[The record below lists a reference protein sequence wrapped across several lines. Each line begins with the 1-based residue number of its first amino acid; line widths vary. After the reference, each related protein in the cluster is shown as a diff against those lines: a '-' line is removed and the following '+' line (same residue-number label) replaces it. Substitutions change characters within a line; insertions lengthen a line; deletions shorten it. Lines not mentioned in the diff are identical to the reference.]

1 MKKGLAYPLFSFR
14 NRVLIIVLG
23 LVIGISSLLFTN
35 DMARQLREKEQNE
48 VAIWSAAFRDLG
60 VNPSSPLLSALI
72 NSKSNIPFIIV
83 DGQMNIASS
92 HLIPDHILNHPNLR
106 RKKIEEMAAANSF
119 IQVTTMNNET
129 FYIFYDESRLL
140 KTLVYFPYIQLMII
154 VVFVTFGY
162 ITFRSSK
169 QDEQN
174 RVWIG
179 LAKETAHQ
187 LGTPTSSLLG
197 WIEYLRTQP
206 IDQTAVEEMNKD
218 LTHLLKIVDRFSK
231 IGSETVLQK
240 ATVNEVVGEAVMY
253 FRKRIPRNVTLDY
266 NGLAIAPI
274 EANINPALFEWVVEN
289 LMKNALDALQGH
301 GSIDVR
307 LSMDDQNVMIDV
319 KDTGKGIPKSNWKRI
334 FEPGFTTKT
343 RGWGLGLSLSRRIIE
358 EYHNGKIAVV
368 ESEPGKGT
376 MIRITLKRFFDA

>member
-197 WIEYLRTQP
+197 WIEYLR
-206 IDQTAVEEMNKD
+206 IDDAQHILGLRLNVWTSI
-218 LTHLLKIVDRFSK
+218 IVGVVALIAFV
-231 IGSETVLQK
+231 VLGRRTPGRDDSVWLPGHEPLESIDGAK
-240 ATVNEVVGEAVMY
+240 APHEGADEA
-253 FRKRIPRNVTLDY
+253 DDD
-266 NGLAIAPI
+266 AH
-274 EANINPALFEWVVEN
+274 PALSGDDSPQEES
-289 LMKNALDALQGH
+289 DSE
-301 GSIDVR
+301 GSDEETPTSESPER
-307 LSMDDQNVMIDV
+307 
-319 KDTGKGIPKSNWKRI
+319 
-334 FEPGFTTKT
+334 TTD
-343 RGWGLGLSLSRRIIE
+343 R
-358 EYHNGKIAVV
+358 
-368 ESEPGKGT
+368 
-376 MIRITLKRFFDA
+376 

>member
-197 WIEYLRTQP
+197 
-206 IDQTAVEEMNKD
+206 
-218 LTHLLKIVDRFSK
+218 
-231 IGSETVLQK
+231 
-240 ATVNEVVGEAVMY
+240 
-253 FRKRIPRNVTLDY
+253 
-266 NGLAIAPI
+266 
-274 EANINPALFEWVVEN
+274 
-289 LMKNALDALQGH
+289 
-301 GSIDVR
+301 
-307 LSMDDQNVMIDV
+307 
-319 KDTGKGIPKSNWKRI
+319 
-334 FEPGFTTKT
+334 
-343 RGWGLGLSLSRRIIE
+343 
-358 EYHNGKIAVV
+358 
-368 ESEPGKGT
+368 
-376 MIRITLKRFFDA
+376 

>member
-179 LAKETAHQ
+179 PGQGDGPSARDAH
-187 LGTPTSSLLG
+187 LVAAGLDRVPAHAAHRPDGRRGDDKDIIRLTKV
-197 WIEYLRTQP
+197 
-206 IDQTAVEEMNKD
+206 VE
-218 LTHLLKIVDRFSK
+218 RFSK
-231 IGSETVLQK
+231 IGAATPLSEGVI
-240 ATVNEVVGEAVMY
+240 NEIVGSSVIY
-253 FRKRIPRNVTLDY
+253 FRTRRAEKRHAD
-266 NGLAIAPI
+266 
-274 EANINPALFEWVVEN
+274 
-289 LMKNALDALQGH
+289 LQRTGH
-301 GSIDVR
+301 GPTESHGQRGAVR
-307 LSMDDQNVMIDV
+307 V
-319 KDTGKGIPKSNWKRI
+319 G
-334 FEPGFTTKT
+334 
-343 RGWGLGLSLSRRIIE
+343 
-358 EYHNGKIAVV
+358 
-368 ESEPGKGT
+368 
-376 MIRITLKRFFDA
+376 